1 MKALVLQRIL
11 YRKPNEP
18 QKKNTTWVNSI
29 LQKINVVRG
38 EKMTKWEYV
47 SIALVKGILDAGVK
61 TQEELLNKYG
71 LDGWELVSIVALQI
85 NQSFEVVAY
94 LKRQLKNESEL
105 ANNEPKGNS

>member
-1 MKALVLQRIL
+1 
-11 YRKPNEP
+11 
-18 QKKNTTWVNSI
+18 
-29 LQKINVVRG
+29 
-38 EKMTKWEYV
+38 MTKWEYV

-94 LKRQLKNESEL
+94 LKRELKNDSVL
-105 ANNEPKGNS
+105 NNNELKGNS

>member
-1 MKALVLQRIL
+1 
-11 YRKPNEP
+11 
-18 QKKNTTWVNSI
+18 
-29 LQKINVVRG
+29 
-38 EKMTKWEYV
+38 MTKWEYV

-94 LKRQLKNESEL
+94 LKREL
-105 ANNEPKGNS
+105 RNDSTLNNNQPKGNS

>member
-1 MKALVLQRIL
+1 
-11 YRKPNEP
+11 
-18 QKKNTTWVNSI
+18 
-29 LQKINVVRG
+29 
-38 EKMTKWEYV
+38 MTKWEYV

-94 LKRQLKNESEL
+94 LKRELRNQSILDEQQPKN
-105 ANNEPKGNS
+105 NS

>member
-1 MKALVLQRIL
+1 VWLEVL
-11 YRKPNEP
+11 N
-18 QKKNTTWVNSI
+18 
-29 LQKINVVRG
+29 
-38 EKMTKWEYV
+38 MTKWKYV

-94 LKRQLKNESEL
+94 LKRELRNESEL
-105 ANNEPKGNS
+105 ANSETKGNS

>member
-1 MKALVLQRIL
+1 L
-11 YRKPNEP
+11 
-18 QKKNTTWVNSI
+18 
-29 LQKINVVRG
+29 
-38 EKMTKWEYV
+38 TKWEYV
-47 SIALVKGILDAGVK
+47 SIALVKGILNAGVK

-94 LKRQLKNESEL
+94 LKRELRSESEL

>member
-1 MKALVLQRIL
+1 
-11 YRKPNEP
+11 
-18 QKKNTTWVNSI
+18 
-29 LQKINVVRG
+29 
-38 EKMTKWEYV
+38 MTKWEYV

-94 LKRQLKNESEL
+94 LKREL
-105 ANNEPKGNS
+105 SNDSVLNNNLQKGNS

>member
-1 MKALVLQRIL
+1 
-11 YRKPNEP
+11 
-18 QKKNTTWVNSI
+18 
-29 LQKINVVRG
+29 
-38 EKMTKWEYV
+38 MTKWEYV

-94 LKRQLKNESEL
+94 LKRQLRSESEL